1 MAFNINSFSGEMSR
15 NGIAKTSDFEVE
27 VTGTPVGAGG
37 AARITSGLID
47 GLINAAA
54 SAVGLGGIIGGA
66 ATTSQSLS
74 FRIDTVQWPGR
85 NINNIDYM
93 DYGAP
98 YKVGGKT
105 NYGNSVAM
113 TVICSPSLVER
124 EFFSAWQDLIGGDH
138 RNGSQN
144 FNLGYYDEYVCGQG
158 FQIFQLDPN
167 GNRTKVVKLVDSY
180 PVAIGDASYSWAATE
195 VLRLPVTMS
204 YRYYIEEDVPVP
216 LLNPTLENIA
226 STVNAVKNLPA
237 QIKGR
242 SRAALDRAGVPRF

>member
-1 MAFNINSFSGEMSR
+1 MAFNVNSFSGEMAR
-15 NGIAKTSDFEVE
+15 NGIAKFSDFEVE
-27 VTGTPVGAGG
+27 VSGTPVGAGG
-37 AARITSGLID
+37 AARASAGIID

-54 SAVGLGGIIGGA
+54 SAVGLGGLIGGA
-66 ATTSQSLS
+66 ASVSQSLS
-74 FRIDTVQWPGR
+74 FRIDLAQWPGR
-85 NINNIDYM
+85 SISNIDYI

-105 NYGNSVAM
+105 NYGNSVAI

-138 RNGSQN
+138 RNGSKN
-144 FNLGYYDEYVCGQG
+144 FNLGYYDEYVCEQG

-167 GNRTKVVKLVDSY
+167 GNRTKVIKLVDSY
-180 PVAIGDASYSWAATE
+180 PSGIGDMSYGWGNSE
-195 VLRLPVTMS
+195 IVRLPITMS
-204 YRYYIEEDVPVP
+204 YRYYIEEDVSVP

>member
-1 MAFNINSFSGEMSR
+1 MAFDVNSFSGEMAR
-15 NGIAKTSDFEVE
+15 NGIAKFSDFEVE

-37 AARITSGLID
+37 ASRINSGIID

-66 ATTSQSLS
+66 ASVSQSLS
-74 FRIDTVQWPGR
+74 FRIDLAQWPGR
-85 NINNIDYM
+85 SITNIDYI

-105 NYGNSVAM
+105 NYGNSVAI
-113 TVICSPSLVER
+113 TIICSPSLVER

-138 RNGSQN
+138 RNGSKN

-158 FQIFQLDPN
+158 SQIFQLDPN
-167 GNRTKVVKLVDSY
+167 GNRTKVIKLVDSY
-180 PVAIGDASYSWAATE
+180 PSAIGDMSYGWGNSE
-195 VLRLPVTMS
+195 IVRLPITMS

-216 LLNPTLENIA
+216 LINPTLENIA